1 MYTYAYNFGL
11 FDCKLSHFVRVHLA
25 KIVRLSFFFDRLP
38 SGPVTLRVKFRHLTL
53 RVKFRHLTL
62 RVPTPGGVG
71 KEKQLNLVEDV
82 KIVT

>member
-1 MYTYAYNFGL
+1 MRAHACTCVYTYAYNFGL

-53 RVKFRHLTL
+53 RV
-62 RVPTPGGVG
+62 PTPGVG